1 MRSSTRGILAVLAL
15 VVAGGFLAA
24 GRNRSF
30 TVYYAKPATAPSA
43 TQTSLDPPS
52 QAVEIEPTPVVP
64 EEKKNTDDD
73 LGMDDINLDDVSLD
87 MDLTAP
93 IVPTPPPTPPK
104 SADDL
109 GMDEVNLDDVSLDM
123 DLTAPISPSPTP
135 GTGPSPADGKLP
147 APSAEEDQALTAQA
161 ITGSAEGEWVA
172 DTTRET
178 SVTELG
184 MIEHATTGGVA
195 RTNGLL
201 HLTGKK
207 ACPT

>member
-1 MRSSTRGILAVLAL
+1 
-15 VVAGGFLAA
+15 
-24 GRNRSF
+24 
-30 TVYYAKPATAPSA
+30 
-43 TQTSLDPPS
+43 
-52 QAVEIEPTPVVP
+52 
-64 EEKKNTDDD
+64 
-73 LGMDDINLDDVSLD
+73 MDDINLDDVSLD

-93 IVPTPPPTPPK
+93 IVPTPPPTPQK

-135 GTGPSPADGKLP
+135 GTGPSPVDGKLP

-161 ITGSAEGEWVA
+161 ITGGAEGEWVA

-178 SVTELG
+178 SATELG
-184 MIEHATTGGVA
+184 MIVHATTGGVA
-195 RTNGLL
+195 RTDGLL

>member
-93 IVPTPPPTPPK
+93 IVPTPPPPPQK
-104 SADDL
+104 VPTTWEWTGESRRCESGHGPDRAHFP
-109 GMDEVNLDDVSLDM
+109 VSH
-123 DLTAPISPSPTP
+123 
-135 GTGPSPADGKLP
+135 TGN
-147 APSAEEDQALTAQA
+147 
-161 ITGSAEGEWVA
+161 
-172 DTTRET
+172 R
-178 SVTELG
+178 SVSG
-184 MIEHATTGGVA
+184 
-195 RTNGLL
+195 
-201 HLTGKK
+201 
-207 ACPT
+207 